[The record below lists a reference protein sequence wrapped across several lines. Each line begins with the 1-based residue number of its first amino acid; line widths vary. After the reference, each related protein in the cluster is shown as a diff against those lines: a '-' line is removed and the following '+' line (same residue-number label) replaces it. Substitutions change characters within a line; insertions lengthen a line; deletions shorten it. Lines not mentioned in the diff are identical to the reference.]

1 MKMKYRF
8 AAILLTFAIFSSCVP
23 STDVSTEPSPSVELS
38 SEPTAAVE
46 MNYFRYTGKSS
57 FYPLWAQPNS
67 EFTVTKTQYFIGEKA
82 YYKTE
87 QGFTVG
93 GYLEREDIEG
103 REDIAAVGLYSTA
116 AKYFASPNSKA
127 LYDENGHISEI
138 LYLYSDGEY
147 HAEPPEGEDVPTE
160 PPKSVYEGT
169 DRVAKLSY
177 SEDDINLSYEEYF
190 SKPRAVTA
198 WYSCVQVLDD
208 QNRQWDVEWAKKEAL
223 GDWYIQA
230 LEDGTIVSQYFEY
243 AEHSEYLYGIGD
255 PTRVYYTDGG
265 AIYVRTLGDDSEAET
280 LYTAEDSR
288 VISIGGNEIVLF
300 FMTSDYKIYRLHLP
314 SGTVDF
320 MCDTAF
326 DFEAGLK
333 GYEMYIYN
341 HAWEGYQDTRAMLND
356 DDYYREEYVKYWG
369 AELAEQI
376 ANDDASYAEWAKRDH
391 TEEIENWCSQA
402 KEYMPVSGY
411 FEILSNNDVRFTVM
425 GQNWLPTD
433 IDACNNDTDWFS
445 HIIFGSGS
453 YFYGDYVTYSAAL
466 GKFGAPWRALYL
478 LNVPYE
484 QWMDFDEFVDY
495 FGGVPPHSGI

>member
-1 MKMKYRF
+1 MKTIYKF
-8 AAILLTFAIFSSCVP
+8 AATLLLLATLVSCAP
-23 STDVSTEPSPSVELS
+23 STEPTVEPSA
-38 SEPTAAVE
+38 EPTAAVE

-67 EFTVTKTQYFIGEKA
+67 EFTVTKTQYGTDRK
-82 YYKTE
+82 
-87 QGFTVG
+87 FTVG

-116 AKYFASPNSKA
+116 AEYFATPNSKA

-147 HAEPPEGEDVPTE
+147 HAEPPEGDDIPTE
-160 PPKSVYEGT
+160 PPRSVYEGT
-169 DRVAKLSY
+169 SRVATLTY

-208 QNRQWDVEWAKKEAL
+208 QSRQWEAERAKEKGW

-243 AEHSEYLYGIGD
+243 AEHSDFYGIGD
-255 PTRVYYTDGG
+255 PTSVYYTDGD
-265 AIYVRTLGDDSEAET
+265 AIYVRTLGDDGEAEM

-341 HAWEGYQDTRAMLND
+341 HAWEGYQDTRAMLKD
-356 DDYYREEYVKYWG
+356 DDYFREEYVKYWG

-391 TEEIENWCSQA
+391 TEEIEHWCSQA

-433 IDACNNDTDWFS
+433 IDVCNNDTDWFS
-445 HIIFGSGS
+445 HIVFGTGS

-466 GKFGAPWRALYL
+466 GKFGATDRALDL
-478 LNVPYE
+478 LGIPEE
-484 QWMDFDEFVDY
+484 QRMTFDEFVDY
-495 FGGVPPHSGI
+495 YGGTPPHSGI